1 VESVVAPCSARMF
14 QGSRRTIVSCIAA
27 GPTEDVTT
35 MLNQLHTAADLAAE
49 HRRALQAEA
58 DAYRL
63 ARTARSDTSA
73 PGARPVRRRGWL
85 RLLRATPRA
94 AGTA

>member
-1 VESVVAPCSARMF
+1 VESVVGPCSARMF
-14 QGSRRTIVSCIAA
+14 LGRQRTIVSCIAA

-35 MLNQLHTAADLAAE
+35 MLNQLHTAADLAAD

-63 ARTARSDTSA
+63 ARTAQLGA
-73 PGARPVRRRGWL
+73 PAAAGRPTRRRWFGVL
-85 RLLRATPRA
+85 RPSPRRA
-94 AGTA
+94 AGAA